1 MVNEGQEGIINTPVD
16 IRKRIPINTAEPPS
30 EVSKVLKEHG
40 LPEKEIE
47 GWLAVPS
54 VLPPRNRI
62 SKKEI
67 AKKGSVDAYELLG
80 PLLGN
85 KTLNQTLRTVDILN
99 GCGHHCDTCLADAAL
114 PNRMFSFESIQ
125 RIFSDERFIN
135 MLQPDSLRFGSS
147 GDILDHPQSISIIKA
162 ALNGTAVLDE
172 RRIKSQ
178 GKKHK
183 IKIFTNYRP
192 NLEKQIDELIELAR
206 QNPERIDVCL
216 SLPFNKKDTV
226 NIKFGD
232 FVKARP
238 QIFGDK
244 IEKLEDGMVWVPWG
258 NEKLENVTIQD
269 VRHPRLLF
277 MTGRVLSKE
286 ANADRVKDYD
296 MVEADQDTSFAD
308 SGLVKTYLNPDA
320 LWLMIYATPYE
331 SHTGRVFTPITPSNI
346 SALSYLPYHHDF
358 PTPPNWPGGTREERN
373 WQLAAKLKVQAEKS
387 GKSKKPA
394 VVVN

>member
-67 AKKGSVDAYELLG
+67 ASKGSVDAYELLG

-147 GDILDHPQSISIIKA
+147 
-162 ALNGTAVLDE
+162 
-172 RRIKSQ
+172 
-178 GKKHK
+178 
-183 IKIFTNYRP
+183 
-192 NLEKQIDELIELAR
+192 
-206 QNPERIDVCL
+206 
-216 SLPFNKKDTV
+216 
-226 NIKFGD
+226 
-232 FVKARP
+232 
-238 QIFGDK
+238 
-244 IEKLEDGMVWVPWG
+244 
-258 NEKLENVTIQD
+258 
-269 VRHPRLLF
+269 
-277 MTGRVLSKE
+277 
-286 ANADRVKDYD
+286 
-296 MVEADQDTSFAD
+296 
-308 SGLVKTYLNPDA
+308 
-320 LWLMIYATPYE
+320 
-331 SHTGRVFTPITPSNI
+331 
-346 SALSYLPYHHDF
+346 
-358 PTPPNWPGGTREERN
+358 
-373 WQLAAKLKVQAEKS
+373 
-387 GKSKKPA
+387 
-394 VVVN
+394 